1 MKNEPL
7 GLPKGSVRAILVMS
21 IVVFA
26 GIGLLIAKPD
36 ISNKCFDLLKVL
48 IPLYI
53 GVQLPSGR
61 EPKGDNE

>member
-7 GLPKGSVRAILVMS
+7 GLPKGSVRAILVLA
-21 IVVFA
+21 VVMFA
-26 GIGLLIAKPD
+26 GVGLLIGKSD

-61 EPKGDNE
+61 TNKGE

>member
-7 GLPKGSVRAILVMS
+7 GLPKGSVRAILVLS

-26 GIGLLIAKPD
+26 GIVTLT
-36 ISNKCFDLLKVL
+36 NKTDVPNLWIDLVKML

-61 EPKGDNE
+61 ENKQ

>member
-7 GLPKGSVRAILVMS
+7 GLPKGSVRAILV
-21 IVVFA
+21 IAVVAFA
-26 GIGLLIAKPD
+26 GIGIFNGNESVATR
-36 ISNKCFDLLKVL
+36 SFDLLKML

-61 EPKGDNE
+61 DNKGE